1 MIGYLKG
8 ALLSKRE
15 KTILLNVAN
24 VGYEVHAPRGLIEKL
39 TSGEEYAFFI
49 HTNVREDD
57 LSLYGLPTEREMTI
71 FKMLISVSGIGPRT
85 GLEMMNAPLENLQNA
100 IAHKDLAYLTKLP
113 GIGKKTA
120 ERICVDLSSK
130 IMEIGE
136 PALNYTK
143 MTVHETNDD
152 LIHALTS
159 LGYKRTHVIQGLKRI
174 PSEIKEDEAVIKY
187 FLQNC
192 Q

>member
-8 ALLSKRE
+8 TLLSKRE
-15 KTILLNVAN
+15 KTILLDVAH

-39 TSGEEYAFFI
+39 TLGTEYAFYI

-57 LSLYGLPTEREMTI
+57 LSLFGLPTEREMTI

-85 GLEMMNAPLENLQNA
+85 GLEMLNAPLENLQNA

-120 ERICVDLSSK
+120 ERICVDLSTK
-130 IMEIGE
+130 IMEVGE
-136 PALNYTK
+136 ASLNYKK
-143 MTVHETNDD
+143 MTVHETNDE
-152 LIHALTS
+152 LIHALTT

-174 PSEIKEDEAVIKY
+174 PADITEEEAVIKY
-187 FLQNC
+187 FLQYC

>member
-8 ALLSKRE
+8 ILLSKRE
-15 KTILLNVAN
+15 KTVLLNVNN
-24 VGYEVHAPRGLIEKL
+24 VGYEVHAPRGLIERL
-39 TSGEEYAFFI
+39 ELGNEYEFCI

-57 LSLYGLPTEREMTI
+57 LSLFGLPSEREMNI

-85 GLEMMNAPLENLQNA
+85 GLEMLSAPLENLQNA
-100 IAHKDLAYLTKLP
+100 IAHKDIPFLTKLP

-143 MTVHETNDD
+143 MTVHETNDE

-159 LGYKRTHVIQGLKRI
+159 LGYKRSHVIQGLRRI
-174 PSEIKEDEAVIKY
+174 PTEIKDDESVIKY
-187 FLQNC
+187 FLQYC